1 MAAKAIELQSVHS
14 SNSEEERDG
23 RDSWWV
29 LGGMAL
35 GQPWCGDGWAAER
48 CKHTGPE
55 AHPTSKANLKPQKQ
69 GKRYPFALEAG
80 EQKVS

>member
-1 MAAKAIELQSVHS
+1 
-14 SNSEEERDG
+14 
-23 RDSWWV
+23 
-29 LGGMAL
+29 MAL